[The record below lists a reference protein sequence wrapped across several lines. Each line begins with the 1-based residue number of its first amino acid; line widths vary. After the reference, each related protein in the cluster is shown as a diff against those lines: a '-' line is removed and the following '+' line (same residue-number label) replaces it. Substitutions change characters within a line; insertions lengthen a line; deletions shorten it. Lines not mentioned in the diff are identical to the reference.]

1 MSSVSLP
8 IFNQIAFHTHTH
20 ASSSAPSSFCFTSI
34 FFCRFFFVS
43 ILFFFHFFFF
53 CGWTKCTIFESFF
66 EPQTTYYFEWCSNG
80 LFCASVQHII
90 SDFVCMHFH
99 WLFARA
105 FFFVR
110 MHQLMFNHM
119 KFTVNTVCIR
129 ALQFQYLAH
138 FGFLYR
144 ASYQSENHSIIFNFI
159 FHIVLKQIATS
170 SINSSFFLV
179 YCQIDQFNQTIHEV
193 FWNFSFKKLENEK
206 KIAI

>member
-1 MSSVSLP
+1 MEAQKISFEFCQFTDFQPNCFSYTYTCIFVRSIFVLFYFYFFLSFFFRQHFIFLSFFFSSVAEQNAQYLNHFSNHKLHITLNDVP
-8 IFNQIAFHTHTH
+8 MVYFALRCN
-20 ASSSAPSSFCFTSI
+20 TSY
-34 FFCRFFFVS
+34 
-43 ILFFFHFFFF
+43 
-53 CGWTKCTIFESFF
+53 
-66 EPQTTYYFEWCSNG
+66 QTLC
-80 LFCASVQHII
+80 
-90 SDFVCMHFH
+90 VCMHFH

-138 FGFLYR
+138 FEFLYR

-170 SINSSFFLV
+170 SINSSFF
-179 YCQIDQFNQTIHEV
+179 QFIV
-193 FWNFSFKKLENEK
+193 KLINSIK
-206 KIAI
+206 

>member
-1 MSSVSLP
+1 MHNIWI
-8 IFNQIAFHTHTH
+8 IFRTTNYILLWMMFQWFILRFGATH
-20 ASSSAPSSFCFTSI
+20 
-34 FFCRFFFVS
+34 
-43 ILFFFHFFFF
+43 
-53 CGWTKCTIFESFF
+53 
-66 EPQTTYYFEWCSNG
+66 
-80 LFCASVQHII
+80 HIRLC
-90 SDFVCMHFH
+90 VCMHFH

-179 YCQIDQFNQTIHEV
+179 YCQIDHFNQTIHKA

-206 KIAI
+206 KCHLMELF